1 MDQAG
6 VVLAV
11 MITLYESGAFT
22 VVTIANVGV
31 AMGVGVDVAV
41 DVGVDVGTDVDAIK
55 PVHLRLAIATIKV
68 TAADFDEW

>member
-31 AMGVGVDVAV
+31 AV
-41 DVGVDVGTDVDAIK
+41 DVGVDVGADVDAIK